1 VPALPERVGVS
12 TGWLMGLLV
21 DMLTGSLLGQHAMA
35 LTIVAYLALRFH
47 QRVRLFP
54 IWQQALTV
62 LVLLVLHQLLVLW
75 VSRFI
80 GRPGPPWYYWA
91 PSLMGMII
99 WPLVYVT
106 LRSLRR
112 GFRVS

>member
-1 VPALPERVGVS
+1 
-12 TGWLMGLLV
+12 MGLLV

-35 LTIVAYLALRFH
+35 LTIVAYLTLRFH
-47 QRVRLFP
+47 QRIRLFP

-62 LVLLVLHQLLVLW
+62 LVLLVLHQLLALW

-80 GRPGPPWYYWA
+80 GRPGPPWFYWF
-91 PSLMGMII
+91 PSLTGMIV
-99 WPLVYVT
+99 WPLVYFA